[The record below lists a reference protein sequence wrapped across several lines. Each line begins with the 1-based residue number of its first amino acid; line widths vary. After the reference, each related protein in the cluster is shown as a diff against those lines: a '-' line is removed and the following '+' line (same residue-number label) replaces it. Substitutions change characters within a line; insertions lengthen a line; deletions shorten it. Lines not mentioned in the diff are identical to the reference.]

1 MTYANVMSTIAMF
14 AAVST
19 GGAYAATVI
28 TGKQVKNGSLTAA
41 DVKAGSLTGKQIKDH
56 SISAADLAAGLMT
69 ASPAAPSG
77 ARGDQGAAG
86 PSGATGDQGAAGS
99 SGATGDQGPAGPK
112 GEPGVAGAQGAPGAA
127 GPAGPITGA
136 LPSGVTLTGYWT
148 GSAPDGT
155 AANATVYSSIS
166 YGLKLPAEPITH
178 VIDQGAAKP
187 TECQGTIYEPKAA
200 PSHLCIYVQFVTG
213 LNPPFPVRIASEK
226 DPDDVFAYRNAAGR
240 QGAVLSFTT
249 TGTGGHVARGTWA
262 VTAP

>member
-41 DVKAGSLTGKQIKDH
+41 DLKAGSLTGKQIKDH

-77 ARGDQGAAG
+77 AR
-86 PSGATGDQGAAGS
+86 GDQGAAGS

-187 TECQGTIYEPKAA
+187 TECQGTIYDPSAA
-200 PSHLCIYVQFVTG
+200 PGHLCIYVQFITG
-213 LNPPFPVRIASEK
+213 LNRPLPVRIGSEQY
-226 DPDDVFAYRNAAGR
+226 PDDQFAYPNAAGR